1 MSEHPV
7 EPRVKRPLLPRMVRI
22 FAIPIIAFWALLA
35 VSTNTFMPQVER
47 VAEELA
53 GPVVPHYAPSQR
65 ALLAIGA
72 KFQESNSTSLAM
84 VVLEANRPLGDVDHQ
99 YYDELMRRLLRDTK
113 HVQSAID
120 LWGKPITAAGAQ
132 SLDGKCTYVLLRLA
146 GDIGQMQANESVQAV
161 RDIVAA
167 KDAPP
172 PAGLKVYVSGA
183 APLASDTLSIAN
195 SS

>member
-1 MSEHPV
+1 
-7 EPRVKRPLLPRMVRI
+7 MVRA

-99 YYDELMRRLLRDTK
+99 YYDDLMRRLLQDTK
-113 HVQSAID
+113 QVQSAID

-132 SLDGKCTYVLLRLA
+132 SLDGKSAYVLLRLA
-146 GDIGQMQANESVQAV
+146 GDIGQMQANESVAAV
-161 RDIVAA
+161 RDIVA
-167 KDAPP
+167 KDTPP
-172 PAGLKVYVSGA
+172 PGLKVYVSGA
-183 APLASDTLSIAN
+183 APLAKDTVAI
-195 SS
+195 